1 MANPNSSP
9 NAVNSKGFNVIPME
23 QRTEFSST
31 VGELLPVYYDFIM
44 PGEKVTLNTQIKSR
58 TLPLNSA
65 AYAHLV
71 EHIDW
76 FAVPI
81 DQLYRPFSSWFY
93 GIDDLGSD
101 FYYGDKDSAF
111 RRSDLPR
118 ISRLDFSEAMES
130 IATSA
135 DKYFPAVKGTGLRL
149 MELLDIPLHSY
160 GNAGGVPFPMDII
173 PFIPAAYQ
181 KIYFDYYR
189 LSDREANNPLCYNF
203 DSYVDGSNVVNVK
216 DLFTLRYRPW
226 KKDFFT
232 NTYVSPLF
240 GSTSLNSWSAE
251 NGSSAPL
258 VQQFQN
264 WLSGRN
270 DVSLLTVDQ
279 SDQFT
284 PISPDGT
291 FVDDTVPTSVG
302 IDINVLQPNDI
313 RTVFAVEKCLE
324 LTRRAGKHVDDQT
337 LAHFGVKPSSYV
349 SGEVLHIGHSS
360 SEIVIGDVIA
370 TAQTGTDFQQSL
382 GAVGGK
388 GYGFGENKK
397 LKWENNTQCP
407 CVLMAIY
414 SCVPDVDYAVTGL
427 NRMHTYVDNSM
438 WPHLEF
444 DNLGMQPLF
453 GFQAYYA
460 SIGQSVHDGLYRIEG
475 WQWRWNELKQK
486 SNRVCGAL
494 SRSMSYWT
502 TRRNLAPYV
511 FDGFD
516 LSSYLV
522 DPKFLDSIMVQS
534 YDFGTQITFGGTPLE
549 PVEYLDQ
556 GSGETVFDSDPLIHE
571 FYVHCNKA
579 TKMSTYGLA
588 SL

>member
-9 NAVNSKGFNVIPME
+9 TAVNNKGFNVIPME

-31 VGELLPVYYDFIM
+31 VGELLPVYFDYLM

-65 AYAHLV
+65 AFAHLV

-76 FAVPI
+76 FAVPL

-101 FYYGDKDSAF
+101 FFFGDRVSNN

-118 ISRLDFSEAMES
+118 IDRFAINENMES
-130 IATSA
+130 IVTSP
-135 DKYFPAVKGTGLRL
+135 DTYFPAIKGTSLRL
-149 MELLDIPLHSY
+149 MEMLDIPLHSY
-160 GNAGGVPFPMDII
+160 GNAGGVGFPMDIT
-173 PFIPAAYQ
+173 PFFPAAYQ

-189 LSDREANNPLCYNF
+189 LSDREVNDPLCYNF
-203 DSYVDGSNVVNVK
+203 DSYIDGSNIQNVK
-216 DLFTLRYRPW
+216 DLFKLRYRPW

-232 NTYVSPLF
+232 NIYVSPLF
-240 GSTSLNSWSAE
+240 GYDSVNAWRASSSTQ
-251 NGSSAPL
+251 PL
-258 VQQFQN
+258 YEQFQN
-264 WLSGRN
+264 WLTGDGVTTTGVIDYVGDN
-270 DVSLLTVDQ
+270 GIVY
-279 SDQFT
+279 
-284 PISPDGT
+284 PDTGDFNT
-291 FVDDTVPTSVG
+291 IKPTSVNSLSG
-302 IDINVLQPNDI
+302 ILAPNDI
-313 RTVFAVEKCLE
+313 RMVFAVEKCLE

-349 SGEVLHIGHSS
+349 SGEVQHIGHSS
-360 SEIVIGDVIA
+360 SEIVIGDVIS

-388 GYGFGENKK
+388 GYGYGENKK
-397 LKWENNTQCP
+397 LKYENNCQCP
-407 CVLMAIY
+407 VVLMAIY

-427 NRMHTYVDNSM
+427 NRLHTYVENSM

-453 GFQAYYA
+453 GYQSYLGWQ
-460 SIGQSVHDGLYRIEG
+460 SGQPNTNIYRIDG
-475 WQWRWNELKQK
+475 WQHRWNELKQK

-502 TRRNLAPYV
+502 TRRNLVPYL
-511 FDGFD
+511 DSGFD
-516 LSSYLV
+516 LSSFLV
-522 DPKFLDSIMVQS
+522 DPKFLDTIMVQS
-534 YDFGTQITFGGTPLE
+534 YDFGTQLNWSDPLE
-549 PVEYLDQ
+549 PAENLDEVQ
-556 GSGETVFDSDPLIHE
+556 GTTPSLFDSDPLIHE

-579 TKMSTYGLA
+579 TKMSTF
-588 SL
+588 SLPSL